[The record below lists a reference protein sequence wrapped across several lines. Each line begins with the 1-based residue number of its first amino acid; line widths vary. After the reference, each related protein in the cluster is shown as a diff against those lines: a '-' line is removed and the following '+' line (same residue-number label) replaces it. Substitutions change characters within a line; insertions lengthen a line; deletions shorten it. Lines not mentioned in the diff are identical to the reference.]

1 MGMIQQVVS
10 LTSQNQ
16 ITLPMNMVKSL
27 GKVRPKNM
35 VVYMTGDK
43 FVIKPIPD
51 FGLLKGSLKSNI
63 VLTDEQLYKAKGE
76 FETKWARKM

>member
-1 MGMIQQVVS
+1 MDMESQIVS

-16 ITLPMNMVKSL
+16 ITLPMHMVKKL

-35 VVYMTGDK
+35 VVYMSGNK
-43 FVIKPIPD
+43 FVVKPVPD
-51 FGLLKGSLKSNI
+51 FGTLKGSLKSNI

-76 FETKWARKM
+76 FEKKWARKM

>member
-1 MGMIQQVVS
+1 MDMEQQIVS

-16 ITLPMNMVKSL
+16 ITLPMHMVKKL

-35 VVYMTGDK
+35 MVYMTGDK
-43 FVIKPIPD
+43 FVIKPVPH
-51 FGLLKGSLKSNI
+51 FLSLRGSLKSDV

>member
-1 MGMIQQVVS
+1 MDMEQQIVS

-16 ITLPMNMVKSL
+16 ITLPMQMVKKL

-35 VVYMTGDK
+35 VVYMTGNN
-43 FVIKPIPD
+43 FVVKPVPD
-51 FGLLKGSLKSNI
+51 FGSLKGSLKSNI

-76 FETKWARKM
+76 FEKKWARKM